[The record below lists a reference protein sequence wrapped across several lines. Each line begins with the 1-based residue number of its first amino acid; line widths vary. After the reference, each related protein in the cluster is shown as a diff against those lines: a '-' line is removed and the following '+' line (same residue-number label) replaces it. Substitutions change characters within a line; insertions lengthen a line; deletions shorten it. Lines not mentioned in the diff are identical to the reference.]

1 VTLQN
6 KLESAAM
13 RHLTLSIPDKDY
25 AFFMTLI
32 KRLDFVNIEEN
43 KSTKDAK
50 QDFLDDLKGAVEEVK
65 QIKAGKLKGRPLKDL
80 LDEL

>member
-1 VTLQN
+1 
-6 KLESAAM
+6 M

-43 KSTKDAK
+43 KTTKATK
-50 QDFLDDLKGAVEEVK
+50 KEFLDDLKGAVEEVK
-65 QIKAGKLKGRPLKDL
+65 EIKAGKLKGRPLKDL

>member
-1 VTLQN
+1 
-6 KLESAAM
+6 M